1 MKLNPKNVSLESVS
15 CKCYRPGDPEFEVVA
30 RQVTPLNKIRSELS
44 GKHTLYHEEKSD
56 YGWRRNESVN
66 DLYSYAGNNFLTA

>member
-1 MKLNPKNVSLESVS
+1 MKLKTQNVPLESVG

-30 RQVTPLNKIRSELS
+30 SKVTPLHMIRSELS
-44 GKHTLYHEEKSD
+44 WKQTLFHEEKSD

-66 DLYSYAGNNFLTA
+66 DLYGYAGSNFLTA